1 MNDTFLHI
9 IGAFQKTFSEIFCAT
24 DNVFRSILMR
34 TKLEI
39 WGVWKEFGEREK
51 FLTHHVGMG
60 KKIYGCFRIL
70 TY

>member
-1 MNDTFLHI
+1 
-9 IGAFQKTFSEIFCAT
+9 
-24 DNVFRSILMR
+24 MR

-60 KKIYGCFRIL
+60 KKIMGALEF
-70 TY
+70 

>member
-39 WGVWKEFGEREK
+39 WGGLGGIRGKRKIPNSSCWNGEI
-51 FLTHHVGMG
+51 FLWV
-60 KKIYGCFRIL
+60 L
-70 TY
+70 